1 MLTIKPVCENCGKLL
16 PNDSGEGMICSLECT
31 FCSDCVQHV
40 LENVCPNC
48 GGGFEKRPTR
58 PVTCKTKFCVSNYPV
73 STEPY
78 IKPVVEKDFKALQDY
93 FKQIDPRKR

>member
-1 MLTIKPVCENCGKLL
+1 MNGREIPVWAQATIVLTKEALG
-16 PNDSGEGMICSLECT
+16 
-31 FCSDCVQHV
+31 F
-40 LENVCPNC
+40 CPNC